1 MVEPGVRR
9 PRIDQVGKSQLPDV
23 PEPLVRRRVHQAD
36 RHGVQSNG
44 VPQGIADDS
53 RGRGLFH
60 DASVPIEPGRG
71 NAEGGPMAAAPCS
84 SSPGPCPVPPPSPR
98 FRATEPNKPR
108 RCRPRRMFT
117 PEAWNPAPVTPSPS
131 PSPDAPIAP
140 WAARVRAE
148 ARNRPGVYRFL
159 GPRGEPLY
167 VGKSVQL
174 RNRLL
179 SWLRGDDRKATE
191 LLRVTHGLEWE
202 YLGSEFEAV
211 LREFRLIREL
221 RPRFNVVHRRDRTFA
236 WIRLTAEPAPRLVA
250 TLRPGAGP
258 TRRGGRRRERTFGP
272 FPARRSLP
280 RDLEALAAV
289 LGLRD
294 CAGSTPMHFA
304 DQVDLWGPSV
314 EPGCARA
321 ELGTC
326 PAPCAAG
333 CSEDAYQARVNEAVA
348 FLEGRSDAP
357 LEALDAR
364 MLDAAEREAFEFAA
378 RCRDRI
384 ERLNRL
390 RTRIVETGSRIE
402 RLTFVYETG
411 SPTETP
417 RHHLVRRG
425 QVLFSFDAPGPG
437 GGPPG
442 RGSAGHDLASR
453 IREAI
458 RAPAPQ
464 LAGLDDEAREEL
476 FIVTR
481 WFRTHPEEEGRT
493 TPIPAYLSELG
504 SPG

>member
-1 MVEPGVRR
+1 V
-9 PRIDQVGKSQLPDV
+9 
-23 PEPLVRRRVHQAD
+23 
-36 RHGVQSNG
+36 
-44 VPQGIADDS
+44 
-53 RGRGLFH
+53 
-60 DASVPIEPGRG
+60 
-71 NAEGGPMAAAPCS
+71 
-84 SSPGPCPVPPPSPR
+84 
-98 FRATEPNKPR
+98 T
-108 RCRPRRMFT
+108 
-117 PEAWNPAPVTPSPS
+117 PAPLPV
-131 PSPDAPIAP
+131 APVAP
-140 WAARVRAE
+140 WVARVRAE
-148 ARNRPGVYRFL
+148 ARNHPGVYRFM

-167 VGKSVQL
+167 VGKSVNL

-202 YLGSEFEAV
+202 YVGSEFEAI

-258 TRRGGRRRERTFGP
+258 TLRGGRRVERIFGP

-294 CAGSTPMHFA
+294 CAGATPMHFA
-304 DQVDLWGPSV
+304 DQVELWGPSV

-333 CSEDAYQARVNEAVA
+333 CSEAAYQARVAEAVA

-357 LEALDAR
+357 LETLSGR
-364 MLDAAEREAFEFAA
+364 MLDAAERQAFEFAA

-384 ERLNRL
+384 ERLSRL
-390 RTRIVETGSRIE
+390 RDRITETHARIE
-402 RLTFVYETG
+402 AMTFVYETG
-411 SPTETP
+411 ALPAGGRADDPEDVAATSTLASAP

-425 QVLFSFDAPGPG
+425 QVLLSFDAPGDA
-437 GGPPG
+437 GPAHEPAPD
-442 RGSAGHDLASR
+442 RARLEHR
-453 IREAI
+453 IREALSE
-458 RAPAPQ
+458 PAPP
-464 LAGLDDEAREEL
+464 LASLDDEAREEL
-476 FIVTR
+476 FVVTR
-481 WFRTHPEEEGRT
+481 WFHTHPAEETRT
-493 TPIPAYLSELG
+493 TPIPAYLAALASR
-504 SPG
+504 P